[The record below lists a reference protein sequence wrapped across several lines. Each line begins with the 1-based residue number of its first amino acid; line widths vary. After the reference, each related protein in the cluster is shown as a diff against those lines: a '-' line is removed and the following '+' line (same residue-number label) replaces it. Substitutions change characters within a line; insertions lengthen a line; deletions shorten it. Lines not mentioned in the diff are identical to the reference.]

1 MTASFSRRITIYFGT
16 LLVGSLTLL
25 FTLWYF
31 GVPQLNVPGA
41 RGQWLIEGTRKLE
54 SLADYQYNS
63 ITKSLEERRGDLLS
77 LSENKTL
84 ARPLSLDD
92 PLLQNDLERIFERL
106 GRAYPKR
113 FSKIILIGMEHD
125 EIIASTEP
133 GEIGKP
139 FPAANLLSM
148 LRQPG
153 ANEVI
158 NTLQTEI
165 GPSFLIGR
173 PIYSLSDNGESASPQ
188 GFIVAF
194 LEPGNLLG
202 DMAENSFGDP
212 SLISNALLLNT
223 QGEILIRRIRQPGM
237 EERILPLLNRLEP
250 GQEGSITLRDAQGT
264 EFLMVYRHIP
274 LSTTQGWTLVN
285 FRDQSLLLE
294 SLNTRAFRL
303 LTFALGLAFLSLLI
317 VAAAARRL
325 TRPLNKLAEAAQQLG
340 QGERAIRATVDPA
353 DSMEIR
359 RLAEAFNQ
367 MADHIQQAQLTL
379 EDKVQERTHEL
390 AHERDS
396 AQRYLDIARVMLLV
410 LDNAGQI
417 VMINRKGCEILGLP
431 EDQLIGLNWFQ
442 HFLPE
447 NEVDRVRRYF
457 QEITQGNLTVI
468 DHYENTIIDNARQ
481 ARLIA
486 WNNALLRNEGG
497 EIIGILS
504 SGEDI
509 TERKQTE
516 LELIR
521 HRDHLEERVR
531 ERTEALSVAK
541 EAAEAANHA
550 KSAFLANMSHELRTP
565 MNAIIGFSHILGRNN
580 IDAGQRD
587 KLNKISGAASHLLQ
601 LLNDI
606 LDLSKIEAE
615 RLTLDHASFQLNT
628 ILSNIN
634 SLVSER
640 LEEKSLSLHRHI
652 DPTLSTLYLIGDALR
667 LQQILLNF
675 VGNAIKFTERGQIDI
690 YIEHQATENGWL
702 TIRFTVSDT
711 GIGIAETAQ
720 PRLFQAFEQADS
732 STTRKF
738 GGTGLGLAIN
748 KRLVKLMGGEV
759 GVSSQLGQGST
770 FWFTARF
777 QLATTSEAPAP
788 IAKSQ
793 NNDGSAEQTLR
804 TRYATACI
812 LLVEDDLINQ
822 EVARELLSIDA
833 GLQVDLA
840 EDGEEAVAM
849 ASTKAYDLILMDMQ
863 MPRLDGLGATRLI
876 RQHPDRQGVP
886 ILAMTANAFED
897 DRQKCYDAGMNDFI
911 SKPVD
916 PNTLFRKILAWLERD
931 S

>member
-1 MTASFSRRITIYFGT
+1 
-16 LLVGSLTLL
+16 
-25 FTLWYF
+25 
-31 GVPQLNVPGA
+31 
-41 RGQWLIEGTRKLE
+41 
-54 SLADYQYNS
+54 
-63 ITKSLEERRGDLLS
+63 
-77 LSENKTL
+77 
-84 ARPLSLDD
+84 
-92 PLLQNDLERIFERL
+92 
-106 GRAYPKR
+106 
-113 FSKIILIGMEHD
+113 
-125 EIIASTEP
+125 
-133 GEIGKP
+133 
-139 FPAANLLSM
+139 
-148 LRQPG
+148 
-153 ANEVI
+153 
-158 NTLQTEI
+158 
-165 GPSFLIGR
+165 
-173 PIYSLSDNGESASPQ
+173 
-188 GFIVAF
+188 
-194 LEPGNLLG
+194 
-202 DMAENSFGDP
+202 
-212 SLISNALLLNT
+212 
-223 QGEILIRRIRQPGM
+223 
-237 EERILPLLNRLEP
+237 
-250 GQEGSITLRDAQGT
+250 
-264 EFLMVYRHIP
+264 
-274 LSTTQGWTLVN
+274 
-285 FRDQSLLLE
+285 
-294 SLNTRAFRL
+294 
-303 LTFALGLAFLSLLI
+303 
-317 VAAAARRL
+317 
-325 TRPLNKLAEAAQQLG
+325 
-340 QGERAIRATVDPA
+340 
-353 DSMEIR
+353 
-359 RLAEAFNQ
+359 
-367 MADHIQQAQLTL
+367 
-379 EDKVQERTHEL
+379 
-390 AHERDS
+390 
-396 AQRYLDIARVMLLV
+396 
-410 LDNAGQI
+410 
-417 VMINRKGCEILGLP
+417 
-431 EDQLIGLNWFQ
+431 
-442 HFLPE
+442 
-447 NEVDRVRRYF
+447 
-457 QEITQGNLTVI
+457 
-468 DHYENTIIDNARQ
+468 
-481 ARLIA
+481 
-486 WNNALLRNEGG
+486 
-497 EIIGILS
+497 
-504 SGEDI
+504 
-509 TERKQTE
+509 
-516 LELIR
+516 
-521 HRDHLEERVR
+521 
-531 ERTEALSVAK
+531 
-541 EAAEAANHA
+541 
-550 KSAFLANMSHELRTP
+550 
-565 MNAIIGFSHILGRNN
+565 MNAIIGFSHVLGRNN

-702 TIRFTVSDT
+702 TIRFAVSDT